1 MNVYEYV
8 YVYVYEYT
16 IADTKR
22 VKTTLSTGW
31 QGTLL
36 LNYICKVQPTHGCVA
51 RLLQPN

>member
-8 YVYVYEYT
+8 YVYIYEYT

-22 VKTTLSTGW
+22 VKITLSTGW
-31 QGTLL
+31 QGTPLSD
-36 LNYICKVQPTHGCVA
+36 YIYKVQSSHGCVA